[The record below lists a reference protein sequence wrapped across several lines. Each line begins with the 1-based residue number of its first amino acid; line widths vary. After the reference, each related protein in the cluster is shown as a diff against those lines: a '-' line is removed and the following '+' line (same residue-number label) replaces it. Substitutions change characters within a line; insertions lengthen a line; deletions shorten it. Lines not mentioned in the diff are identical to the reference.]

1 MKNSTKFF
9 RYLGKAL
16 KFIIYGILILF
27 IAVVLLQK
35 FSNNSMS
42 LFNYRLFTVMTGSM
56 QPKYNI
62 GDVLLCKE
70 VDPETLKV
78 GDDITY
84 IGEIGSYKGKA
95 VTHRIVKIEKSEN
108 NELLFHTRGLT
119 NSVEDPVVKEDQVYG
134 KIVRNMDGL
143 SYIHKLISTPSG
155 FYLCIFVPLMILI
168 GSEIIS
174 SMVER
179 FENKKAKK

>member
-1 MKNSTKFF
+1 M
-9 RYLGKAL
+9 
-16 KFIIYGILILF
+16 
-27 IAVVLLQK
+27 
-35 FSNNSMS
+35 
-42 LFNYRLFTVMTGSM
+42 
-56 QPKYNI
+56 
-62 GDVLLCKE
+62 
-70 VDPETLKV
+70 
-78 GDDITY
+78 
-84 IGEIGSYKGKA
+84 
-95 VTHRIVKIEKSEN
+95 
-108 NELLFHTRGLT
+108 LFHTRGLT